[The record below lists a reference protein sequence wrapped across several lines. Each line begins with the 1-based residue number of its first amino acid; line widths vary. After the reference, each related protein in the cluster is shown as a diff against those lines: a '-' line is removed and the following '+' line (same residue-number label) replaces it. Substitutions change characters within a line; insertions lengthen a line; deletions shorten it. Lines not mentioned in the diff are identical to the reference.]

1 MFEPLSL
8 ANGNLTFYS
17 FVGLTPGILVSY
29 SVFQW
34 IGGLFGSRRGLR
46 RRKEQYQLR
55 HALRY
60 LLNNPG
66 NDEYRTNQD
75 TAMSTALWQ
84 HHRLPQTASSLTRA
98 MGS

>member
-1 MFEPLSL
+1 MFEFLSL
-8 ANGNLTFYS
+8 TNGNLTFYS

-46 RRKEQYQLR
+46 RSKEQYQLR

-60 LLNNPG
+60 VLNTFFG
-66 NDEYRTNQD
+66 SDKHRTKQG
-75 TAMSTALWQ
+75 TAMSTA
-84 HHRLPQTASSLTRA
+84 R
-98 MGS
+98 